1 MIKAETERLI
11 LREVTPGDLD
21 GFYTLDSDPEVH
33 RYLGNE
39 PVDDREKLLEIIQF
53 IRDQYI
59 QHGIGRWAMVEKST
73 GLFIGWTGLKY
84 VQEPTNHPTP
94 YYDLGYRLIQK
105 YWGQGYATESA
116 AASLNYGFEVLQL
129 PEIFAAVDIHNAAS
143 NHILTKLGFTKL
155 EPFLY
160 ETALQNWYK
169 IDQAEWKEREDLK
182 RK

>member
-11 LREVTPGDLD
+11 LREVTPEDLD
-21 GFYTLDSDPEVH
+21 GFYTLDSDQEVH
-33 RYLGNE
+33 RYLGNH
-39 PVDDREKLLEIIQF
+39 PVSDREKLLEIIHF
-53 IRDQYI
+53 IRDQYA

-73 GLFIGWTGLKY
+73 GAFIGWTGLKY
-84 VQEPTNHPTP
+84 VQEPINHPTP

-116 AASLNYGFEVLQL
+116 VASLNYGFDVLQI
-129 PEIFAAVDIHNAAS
+129 PEIFAAADVHNAPS
-143 NHILTKLGFTKL
+143 NRILTKLGFTKL

-160 ETALQNWYK
+160 DDALHNWYRL
-169 IDQAEWKEREDLK
+169 DRAAWKEREDLK